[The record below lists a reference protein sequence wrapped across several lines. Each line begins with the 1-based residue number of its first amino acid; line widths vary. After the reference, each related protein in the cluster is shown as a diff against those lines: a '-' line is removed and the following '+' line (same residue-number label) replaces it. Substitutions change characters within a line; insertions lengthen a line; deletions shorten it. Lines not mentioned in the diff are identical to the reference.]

1 MIFRPITRKDVPNE
15 EDMITRLIGAVVVVA
30 LILSGCSSERSP
42 QPRSPQSKSGEPT
55 TAQPPTVGLPVASP
69 MLGTGKLVPP
79 KNVDEYTF
87 VVFGDNRPAK
97 GEPQPETI
105 KEIIKEISELK
116 PAFAMSLGDVIEG
129 KPRPD
134 DPGAIDTIRN
144 QFKDF
149 LALAATADVPI
160 FNAPG
165 NHEMDDD
172 QDIPTLRMHNLY
184 HECVGPSYGAFTY
197 GNSRFILLNTED
209 VPSSDTPK
217 PPKDQEFSYM
227 NPKQIAE
234 LKADLEANRDKKHI
248 FIAMH
253 YPIHAKNQGPPTS
266 NWDDRLYSESR
277 KALLNLFKNYDNIAY
292 VLAAHEHLYYNPQS
306 PDNVTE
312 VPGWKVGDPIVYL
325 VSGGAGAPLN
335 SGKWGFH
342 HYLVFAVKGDS
353 VSVKLVKL
361 ESAGASS

>member
-1 MIFRPITRKDVPNE
+1 MIFRPKTRRDVPCGE
-15 EDMITRLIGAVVVVA
+15 CMITRLRRSVVVVA
-30 LILSGCSSERSP
+30 LILSGCSSEQSP
-42 QPRSPQSKSGEPT
+42 QPGSPQSKSGEPST
-55 TAQPPTVGLPVASP
+55 VQPPSAGLPVASP

-79 KNVDEYTF
+79 KNDDEFIF

-105 KEIIKEISELK
+105 KEIFKEVSELK
-116 PAFAMSLGDVIEG
+116 PAFALSLGDVIEG
-129 KPRPD
+129 KPKPNDPD
-134 DPGAIDTIRN
+134 AIDTIRN

-149 LALAATADVPI
+149 LALAVTAGVPI

-172 QDIPTLRMHNLY
+172 QDIPTDRMHNLY
-184 HECVGPSYGAFTY
+184 HECAGSSYGAFTY
-197 GNSRFILLNTED
+197 GNSRFIVLNTED
-209 VPSSDTPK
+209 IPSSDTPK

-234 LKADLEANRDKKHI
+234 LKSDLDANRDKKHI
-248 FIAMH
+248 FITMH
-253 YPIHAKNQGPPTS
+253 YPIHAKNQGPPIS
-266 NWDDRLYSESR
+266 KWDDRLYPESR
-277 KALLNLFKNYDNIAY
+277 KALVELFKDYDNIAY

-306 PDNVTE
+306 PDDVTD
-312 VPGWKVGDPIVYL
+312 VPGWKTGDPIVFL

-335 SGKWGFH
+335 TGMWGFH
-342 HYLVFAVKGDS
+342 HYLVFAVEGDS

-361 ESAGASS
+361 QSAGASS